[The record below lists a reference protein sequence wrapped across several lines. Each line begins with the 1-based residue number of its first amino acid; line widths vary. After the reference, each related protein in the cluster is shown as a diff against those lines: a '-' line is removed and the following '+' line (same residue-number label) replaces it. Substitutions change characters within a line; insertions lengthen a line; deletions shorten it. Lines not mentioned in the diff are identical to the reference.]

1 MGRPHLMF
9 YFPLVVA
16 LRMSSSNQAD
26 TVLSGGAVVTVDPDR
41 RVLDPGAVAVRE
53 DRIVAVDDRETIEET
68 YPDAE
73 EIDLAGTVLLP
84 GLVDS
89 HGHAGHGLTKALAD
103 GTGEWL
109 DVVEEIYFR
118 ASDEA
123 FWRAESYL
131 SAVERLEYGVTT
143 SLSYTGSMPRVDD
156 PRYAEAAAAGYADLG
171 LRHVV
176 NVGPPSPPYPH
187 VFRDVDADETIEV
200 DLDHAFETTA
210 ATIETLDGTAD
221 GRLSAFVGPSGLAPE
236 AEDGEASAYDVEQMQ
251 RCRELADE
259 ADTGIQAHAYGGQVL
274 AAAEAVPGILGPDL
288 SLAHCAGVSERE
300 IEIMAANGVGAS
312 HGPMTNAYA
321 RARFPVVEALDAGVT
336 VAVSTD
342 GSAPDRSFDLL
353 SMGRIAA
360 QLQRVH
366 FEDPSLVPAGK
377 TLEMMTI
384 DAARVLGMADEVGSL
399 EPGKKADVIALD
411 VETAR
416 MHPRA
421 MLPQRI
427 AYVGSGLDVSFV
439 MVDGAVLGRDREFD
453 GYDVERVL
461 GDANRAFEA
470 AIDRADAHEFV
481 REHPNTWRS
490 ARY

>member
-1 MGRPHLMF
+1 MTS
-9 YFPLVVA
+9 A
-16 LRMSSSNQAD
+16 KQAD
-26 TVLSGGAVVTVDPDR
+26 TVLAGGAVVTVDRDR
-41 RVLDPGAVAVRE
+41 RVLDPGAVAVRG
-53 DRIVAVDDRETIEET
+53 DRIVAVDDREAIEET

-73 EIDLAGTVLLP
+73 EVDLEETVLLP

-89 HGHAGHGLTKALAD
+89 HGHAGHGMTKALAD

-109 DVVEEIYFR
+109 DVVEEVYFR
-118 ASDEA
+118 ASDEE

-156 PRYAEAAAAGYADLG
+156 PKYAEAAAAGYADLG

-187 VFRDVDADETIEV
+187 VFRDVDADETVEV
-200 DLDHAFETTA
+200 DLDHAFETTEA
-210 ATIETLDGTAD
+210 MIDRLDGTAD
-221 GRLSAFVGPSGLAPE
+221 GRVSAFVGPSELAPE

-251 RCRELADE
+251 RTRELADA

-274 AAAEAVPGILGPDL
+274 AAAEAVPEILGPDL
-288 SLAHCAGVSERE
+288 SLAHCAGISERE
-300 IEIMAANGVGAS
+300 IELMAASGVGTS

-321 RARFPVVEALDAGVT
+321 RARFPVIEALDAGVT

-353 SMGRIAA
+353 PMGRIAA

-366 FEDPSLVPAGK
+366 FNDISLLPAGK
-377 TLEMMTI
+377 VLETMTI
-384 DAARVLGMADEVGSL
+384 DAAEVLGMADEVGSL

-411 VETAR
+411 LETAR

-421 MLPQRI
+421 MLPERV
-427 AYVGSGLDVSFV
+427 AYVGSGLDVTFV
-439 MVDGAVLGRDREFD
+439 MVDGTVLGRDRRFD
-453 GYDVERVL
+453 GYDVDEVL
-461 GDANRAFEA
+461 ADANGAFET
-470 AIDRADAHEFV
+470 AIDRADAHEYV
-481 REHPNTWRS
+481 REHANTWRS
-490 ARY
+490 TRY

>member
-1 MGRPHLMF
+1 MGNP
-9 YFPLVVA
+9 
-16 LRMSSSNQAD
+16 NQPD
-26 TVLSGGAVVTVDPDR
+26 TVLAGGAVVTVDRDR

-53 DRIVAVDDRETIEET
+53 DRIVAVDERETIREA
-68 YPDAE
+68 YPGAE
-73 EIDLAGTVLLP
+73 EIDLGGTVLLP

-89 HGHAGHGLTKALAD
+89 HGHAGHGMTKGLAD

-109 DVVEEIYFR
+109 DVVEELYFR

-156 PRYAEAAAAGYADLG
+156 PKYAEAAAMGYADLG

-176 NVGPPSPPYPH
+176 NVGPPGPPYPH
-187 VFRDVDADETIEV
+187 VFRDVDTDETVEV

-210 ATIETLDGTAD
+210 AVIDRLDGTAD
-221 GRLSAFVGPSGLAPE
+221 GRISAFVGPSELAPE
-236 AEDGEASAYDVEQMQ
+236 AEDGEASAHDAEQMG
-251 RCRELADE
+251 RARELADD
-259 ADTGIQAHAYGGQVL
+259 ADTDIHAHAYGGQVL
-274 AAAEAVPGILGPDL
+274 AAADAVPGIVAPDL
-288 SLAHCAGVSERE
+288 SLAHCAGVSEAE
-300 IEIMAANGVGAS
+300 IGIMAANDVGAS

-321 RARFPVVEALDAGVT
+321 RARFPVIEALDAGVT

-353 SMGRIAA
+353 PMGRIAA

-384 DAARVLGMADEVGSL
+384 DAAEVLGMADEIGSL
-399 EPGKKADVIALD
+399 EPGKRADVIALD

-416 MHPRA
+416 MQPRA
-421 MLPQRI
+421 MLPERV
-427 AYVGSGLDVSFV
+427 AYVGSGLDVTFV
-439 MVDGAVLGRDREFD
+439 MVDGRVLGRDGRFD
-453 GYDVERVL
+453 GYDAERVL
-461 GDANRAFEA
+461 ADANRAFEA
-470 AIDRADAHEFV
+470 AIDRADAHDSV

-490 ARY
+490 TRY

>member
-1 MGRPHLMF
+1 MGG
-9 YFPLVVA
+9 
-16 LRMSSSNQAD
+16 SNGSH
-26 TVLSGGAVVTVDPDR
+26 TVLAGGAVVTVDRDR
-41 RVLDPGAVAVRE
+41 RVLDPGAVAVRG
-53 DRIVAVDDRETIEET
+53 DRIVAVDERGTIREA

-73 EIDLAGTVLLP
+73 EIDLRGTVLLP

-89 HGHAGHGLTKALAD
+89 HGHAGHGMTKGLAD

-131 SAVERLEYGVTT
+131 SAVERLEFGVTT

-156 PRYAEAAAAGYADLG
+156 PKYAEAAATGYAELG

-187 VFRDVDADETIEV
+187 VFRDVDADATVEV
-200 DLDHAFETTA
+200 DLDRAFETTA
-210 ATIETLDGTAD
+210 SVIDRLDGTAD
-221 GRLSAFVGPSGLAPE
+221 GRVSVFVGPSELAPE
-236 AEDGEASAYDVEQMQ
+236 AEDGRASSYDVEQMQ
-251 RCRELADE
+251 RTRELADE
-259 ADTGIQAHAYGGQVL
+259 ADTNVQAHAYGGQVL
-274 AAAEAVPGILGPDL
+274 AAADAVPELLDADL
-288 SLAHCAGVSERE
+288 SLAHCAGVTERE
-300 IEIMAANGVGAS
+300 IELMAASGVGAS

-321 RARFPVVEALDAGVT
+321 RARFPVIEALDAGVT

-353 SMGRIAA
+353 PMGRIAA

-377 TLEMMTI
+377 TIETMTI
-384 DAARVLGMADEVGSL
+384 DAAEVLGMADEIGSL

-416 MHPRA
+416 MQPRA
-421 MLPQRI
+421 LLPQRV
-427 AYVGSGLDVSFV
+427 AYVGSGLDVTFV
-439 MVDGAVLGRDREFD
+439 MVDGAVLGRDGRFR
-453 GYDVERVL
+453 GYDLDEVL
-461 GDANRAFEA
+461 ADANRAFEA
-470 AIDRADAHEFV
+470 TIDRADAREHV